1 MNGIEGHLRSLQP
14 TRMNKAF
21 LLSQYS
27 YDKMNRARAPA
38 VDAKVSR
45 LYSHNYLRLVY
56 TLHLIVL
63 KDKGA
68 KGHFEITPSK

>member
-1 MNGIEGHLRSLQP
+1 
-14 TRMNKAF
+14 
-21 LLSQYS
+21 
-27 YDKMNRARAPA
+27 MNRARAPA

-45 LYSHNYLRLVY
+45 LYSRNYLRLVY

-63 KDKGA
+63 RDKGA

>member
-1 MNGIEGHLRSLQP
+1 
-14 TRMNKAF
+14 
-21 LLSQYS
+21 
-27 YDKMNRARAPA
+27 MNRARAPA

-45 LYSHNYLRLVY
+45 LYSRNYLRLVY

-68 KGHFEITPSK
+68 KGHFEITPSNYHVGSIVDLFFVICEWSLCIHFI